1 VALSE
6 YAAHAWVLLAVA
18 ALLVGFAKT
27 AIGGLASVSVAV
39 FAAVLPTRESTATL
53 LMLLLVGDV
62 IAVWHYRRDCDVA
75 MIRRLVP
82 AVIPGLVIGALV
94 LARVDDTAL
103 RRMIGAILLV
113 LLVLQLVLSARQRPD
128 DEPVTAWSRPATATV
143 GVVAGFTTMVAN
155 AGGPVMTLYLL
166 AQRVEKMRFLGTIAW
181 FFFLVNLCKLPFS
194 AGLGL
199 IYGSTLR
206 TAGVL
211 VPFVVVGAAIGVVAV
226 RRLQQRTF
234 DRVVLVASALSAV
247 PLFLT

>member
-1 VALSE
+1 
-6 YAAHAWVLLAVA
+6 
-18 ALLVGFAKT
+18 
-27 AIGGLASVSVAV
+27 
-39 FAAVLPTRESTATL
+39 
-53 LMLLLVGDV
+53 
-62 IAVWHYRRDCDVA
+62 
-75 MIRRLVP
+75 
-82 AVIPGLVIGALV
+82 
-94 LARVDDTAL
+94 
-103 RRMIGAILLV
+103 MIGAILLL
-113 LLVLQLVLSARQRPD
+113 LLVLQLIMSARSRPD
-128 DEPVTAWSRPATATV
+128 DGPATAWSRPATAGV

-199 IYGSTLR
+199 INGSTLW

-211 VPFVVVGAAIGVVAV
+211 VPFVVVGAGIGVVAV
-226 RRLQQRTF
+226 RHLEQRTF